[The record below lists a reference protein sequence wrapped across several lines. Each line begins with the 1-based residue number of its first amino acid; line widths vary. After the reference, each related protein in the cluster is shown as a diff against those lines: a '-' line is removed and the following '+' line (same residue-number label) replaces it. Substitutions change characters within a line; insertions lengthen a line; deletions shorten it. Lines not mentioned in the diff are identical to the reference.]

1 MTTMLLTSAASLPV
15 SALLTL
21 ALRRR
26 YRCGRA
32 ACAGYCALLIYLAAM
47 FAAEWTLPK
56 AGRLPGLSGVRLR
69 EVSAPPDARGIVGN
83 LLLLTPV
90 SLLTTLLL
98 PQHRR
103 LLTQLLL
110 ALSLSLL
117 IECVQVLLR
126 RTSLYDPLLNLSGAA
141 LGCGLAHRLRRLR
154 PAACARLEVRGS
166 QCLLISCVLCALAL
180 FIAVSVGALALL
192 GKE

>member
-1 MTTMLLTSAASLPV
+1 MTTVLLTSAASLPV

-56 AGRLPGLSGVRLR
+56 AGRLPGLSGFRLR

-117 IECVQVLLR
+117 IECVQVLLLR
-126 RTSLYDPLLNLSGAA
+126 RTSLYDPLLNLSGAV
-141 LGCGLAHRLRRLR
+141 LGCGLAHALRRR
-154 PAACARLEVRGS
+154 HPAGCAKLEVRGAE
-166 QCLLISCVLCALAL
+166 CLLISCVLSALVLCCAVSAIALAL
-180 FIAVSVGALALL
+180 
-192 GKE
+192 

>member
-1 MTTMLLTSAASLPV
+1 MTTVLLTSAASLPV

-56 AGRLPGLSGVRLR
+56 AERLPGLSGFRLR

-117 IECVQVLLR
+117 IECVQVLLLR
-126 RTSLYDPLLNLSGAA
+126 RTSLYDPLLNLSGAV
-141 LGCGLAHRLRRLR
+141 LGCGLAHALRRR
-154 PAACARLEVRGS
+154 HPAGCAKLEVRGAE
-166 QCLLISCVLCALAL
+166 CLLISCVLSALVLCCAVSAIALAL
-180 FIAVSVGALALL
+180 
-192 GKE
+192 